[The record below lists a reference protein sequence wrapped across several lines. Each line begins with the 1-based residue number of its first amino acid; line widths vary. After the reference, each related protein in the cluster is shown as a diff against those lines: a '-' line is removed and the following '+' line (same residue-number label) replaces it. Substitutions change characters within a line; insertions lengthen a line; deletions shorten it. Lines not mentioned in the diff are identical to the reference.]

1 MQEIF
6 VKIKSLFRTP
16 MLLVFIVICVSF
28 LPKAIN
34 MQSAVFRS
42 AIVVAFG
49 IDMDNNNRYEINAAI
64 NVSSKDESLSENT
77 KLISAKGASVSEAIT
92 NLSIQFGR
100 AIKFGHTRFL
110 LIGTNFA
117 KQNVAVA
124 LDGVIRTN
132 KMRDTIQL
140 ILCDANIADMLNIG
154 IEIKNKTGIKM
165 SEIITYQSEY
175 STVSMDSNVDT
186 FYKGYFSRTGI
197 SKLNCI
203 TLTDDYT
210 EGITPEA
217 ALGEATSPQAPDA
230 GNESSGETKA
240 DKGPLG
246 SSSQNGGASGG
257 GSGEGQQNK
266 KKYLSSTG
274 KIGVFKNGKLQSII
288 SKEIADGSHWIS
300 PAYLP
305 KKLEVDITNKF
316 LSNAQV
322 YFYVLE
328 KSVDTEVFF
337 YKDIPMFSAK
347 LNVTLGIDEII
358 NSNQSITPL
367 STDVVDEDLKCA
379 IGRKI
384 RVELA
389 QALKY
394 SRLNNLDILD
404 LNELFYLT
412 NYGKYMEYINS
423 GKNINNFVEDV
434 QISIEV
440 RVKVI

>member
-1 MQEIF
+1 MQEILT
-6 VKIKSLFRTP
+6 KIKGLFKTP
-16 MLLVFIVICVSF
+16 MLLVFVVICIAF

-49 IDMDNNNRYEINAAI
+49 IDVNDSNLYEVNAAI
-64 NVSSKDESLSENT
+64 NVSAKDESLSENT
-77 KLISAKGASVSEAIT
+77 KLISATGNSVSEAIT

-110 LIGTNFA
+110 LIGINFA

-140 ILCDANIADMLNIG
+140 VLCESDIADMLNIG

-165 SEIITYQSEY
+165 SEIITYQSEH

-186 FYKGYFSRTGI
+186 FYKGYFSRTGL

-203 TLTDDYT
+203 ALTDDYT
-210 EGITPEA
+210 KGITPEA
-217 ALGEATSPQAPDA
+217 ALGEATSPEAPDA
-230 GNESSGETKA
+230 GNESSSGE
-240 DKGPLG
+240 G
-246 SSSQNGGASGG
+246 SGG
-257 GSGEGQQNK
+257 GQSGKEQNQ

-274 KIGVFKNGKLQSII
+274 KIGVFKNGILQSII

-305 KKLEVDITNKF
+305 KKLEVDINNKY
-316 LSNAQV
+316 LTEAQV
-322 YFYVLE
+322 FFYVLE
-328 KSVDTEVFF
+328 KSVNTEVFF
-337 YKDIPMFSAK
+337 YKGIPMFSAK
-347 LNVTLGIDEII
+347 LNITLGIDEII
-358 NSNQSITPL
+358 NGDQSIIPL
-367 STDVVDEDLKCA
+367 STDVVDEELKCA

-389 QALKY
+389 EALKY

-412 NYGKYMEYINS
+412 NFGEYMDYINS
-423 GKNINNFVEDV
+423 GKTTNNFVDDV